1 MILENYGY
9 EDIIDKDMSSSSSSS
24 SPTKGKK
31 RSNDESHEKDK
42 RAKTSSTI
50 LFVAGAPGKISGEN
64 DETGEITN
72 ERKSFRHF
80 FQKPEFQ
87 NLDFIGPVRSLEGRK
102 FTGGN
107 GPTAKRSVG
116 LHFASA
122 NVGRKHFLVS
132 SSFGGRAIAQSLSG
146 YYLQGASTKK
156 GVETA
161 ERFPLK
167 QGPLW
172 ETDHK
177 HLETNPGI
185 EYCQAIS
192 QNSIHGAILFG
203 FPIDRNG
210 VSRIDDLLEIP
221 KGTKLLFVTG
231 SKDSDH
237 GEVLRNTVIPQL
249 KCQATTEIHIVQGG
263 KHNPLDCGGAKGKVA
278 IEELITVVQKFMKD
292 CIDA

>member
-1 MILENYGY
+1 
-9 EDIIDKDMSSSSSSS
+9 MSSSTSSS
-24 SPTKGKK
+24 KGKK
-31 RSNDESHEKDK
+31 RSNDGSHDDEKDK

-80 FQKPEFQ
+80 FQKPSFQ
-87 NLDFIGPVRSLEGRK
+87 HLNLDFIGPVRSLEGNK

-107 GPTAKRSVG
+107 GPTAKRVIG
-116 LHFASA
+116 LNFASS
-122 NVGRKHFLVS
+122 NVGCKHFLVS

-146 YYLQGASTKK
+146 FYLQGASVKK

-161 ERFPLK
+161 QRFPL
-167 QGPLW
+167 QHGPLW

-177 HLETNPGI
+177 HLESNPGI
-185 EYCQAIS
+185 KFCQAIS
-192 QNSIHGAILFG
+192 QDSIYGVILFG
-203 FPIDRNG
+203 FPIERNG
-210 VSRIDDLLEIP
+210 VSRINDLLEIP

-237 GEVLRNTVIPQL
+237 GEVLCNTVIPQL
-249 KCQATTEIHIVQGG
+249 KCKATTEIHIVQGG
-263 KHNPLDCGGAKGKVA
+263 KHNPLDCGAKGLLA

>member
-1 MILENYGY
+1 
-9 EDIIDKDMSSSSSSS
+9 MSSSSSSS

-42 RAKTSSTI
+42 RAKKSSTI
-50 LFVAGAPGKISGEN
+50 LFVAGASGKISSEN

-72 ERKSFRHF
+72 KQKSFRLF
-80 FQKPEFQ
+80 FQ
-87 NLDFIGPVRSLEGRK
+87 NLGTDFIGPVRSLEGRK

-132 SSFGGRAIAQSLSG
+132 HSFGGRAIAQSLSG

-167 QGPLW
+167 HGPLW

-192 QNSIHGAILFG
+192 QDSVYGAILFG

-249 KCQATTEIHIVQGG
+249 KCQATTEIHIVPSG
-263 KHNPLDCGGAKGKVA
+263 KHNPLDLDCGAKGKVA